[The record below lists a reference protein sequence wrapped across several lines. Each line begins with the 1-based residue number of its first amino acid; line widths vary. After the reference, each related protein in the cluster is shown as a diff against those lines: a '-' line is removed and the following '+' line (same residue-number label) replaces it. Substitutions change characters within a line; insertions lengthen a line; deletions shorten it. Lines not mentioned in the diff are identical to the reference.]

1 MKYQIKKLLINNFDY
16 YEENKLPGRSYFI
29 PYTNKDELSKKTAL
43 DERYGSDMVS
53 ILSGEWEFKYYEQIS
68 RLPNIID
75 TDNITFDKVSVPSV
89 WQRTG
94 YEKPYYLN
102 TRYQFPMTL
111 PNVPNEMSCGIYLKK
126 FNIKN
131 AANPIITFLGV
142 CSSLTLYVN
151 GQYVGYSEGSH
162 NSAEFNL
169 KGIVSEGENEL
180 LAIVS
185 KWCNGTYL
193 ECQDMFRDNGIFRD
207 VYITENPAEYIN
219 DYAVKTM
226 KVDSEY
232 KLSVDVNVVGD
243 DLKGKSIKAE
253 LYYGEDV
260 VAEKSCDADRAS
272 FINFGS
278 LQVKEWNA
286 EKPELYS
293 LYLTLEEDGK
303 IIECIRKKIGFKTVK
318 IKGEVFTFNGAPIK
332 FKGVNHHD
340 THHKNGYVMSADDL
354 LKDVILMKEFNCNA
368 VRMSHYPPD
377 PIFLD
382 LCDEYGLYVIDEA
395 DIETHGTQNDLNLR
409 FTGKPNIISNDKA
422 WLPRYKDRVWRMYQ
436 RDKNHPSI
444 TMWSLGNESGGWK
457 NHDVCCEMLKT
468 VTDIPV
474 HYEGAIRTPRGS
486 YDVISEM
493 YQIPQLLEKIG
504 EHKLTKRYMNKP
516 HFLCEYCHAM
526 GVGPGSLEDYWNLI
540 YKYENLSGGCIW
552 EWADH
557 SVYDE
562 NAKYKYTY
570 GGDHGEP
577 YHDGNFC
584 VDGLFYPDRRPHT
597 GAYEMKAVY
606 RPIRAEKAGDKA
618 YRFRNTNAFT
628 KSDIYNVEYNLVI
641 DGEVTEK
648 GSVVVDLQ
656 PLCSAV
662 IKIDHADIDR
672 SKDVFINFI
681 YTDKDGNDIAKEQL
695 ILNQKVKEPEYI
707 EKKKAEFTRKKD
719 KLIVDFEGGT
729 AVFSLE
735 TGALISYIIGDKEM
749 LTDKN
754 GFTHNLYRAFLD
766 NDRNIVKHW
775 EPLEKLTY
783 DGRLSSYEAKD
794 KEGRVKIVS
803 KGTLSY
809 KGKVLFEA
817 EIKYTIFPSGIM
829 SVKPQVKY
837 KSRFQKR
844 FEVPRYGLSIN
855 LDKSLQNVKYY
866 GLGELEN
873 LNDFKAQSIIGVY
886 EAKVPELNVDY
897 IKPQENGT
905 HGECRYVALKDDEGK
920 GIMIHCR
927 KDFFTFNAHNYS
939 NDTIRKSKHIEDIKD
954 DNLVCL
960 NIDGFVRGTGTNSC
974 GPNTLKQ
981 YRIDFKDKLSFSFYI
996 IPIA

>member
-1 MKYQIKKLLINNFDY
+1 MKYQIKKLLINNFDV

-29 PYTNKDELSKKTAL
+29 PYGDKDVLKGKTAT
-43 DERYGSDMVS
+43 DERFGSDMVTV
-53 ILSGEWEFKYYEQIS
+53 LSGEWEFKYYKQIS

-75 TDNITFDKVSVPSV
+75 TENIVFDKITVPSV

-94 YEKPYYLN
+94 YEQPCYLN
-102 TRYQFPMTL
+102 TRYEFPMTL
-111 PNVPNEMSCGIYLKK
+111 PSVPDEMSAGIYLKN
-126 FNIKN
+126 FNISN
-131 AANPIITFLGV
+131 TANPIITFLGV

-151 GQYVGYSEGSH
+151 GKYVGYSEGSH

-169 KGIVSEGENEL
+169 KEYVTEGENEL
-180 LAIVS
+180 LAIVT

-207 VYITENPAEYIN
+207 VYITENPAVYIN

-232 KLSVDVNVVGD
+232 KLSVDISVVGD
-243 DLKGKSIKAE
+243 DLKDKTITAE
-253 LYYGEDV
+253 LYYGDEKI
-260 VAEKSCDADRAS
+260 AEKTCDANRDS

-286 EKPELYS
+286 ETPELYT
-293 LYLTLEEDGK
+293 LYLSLNENDK
-303 IIECIRKKIGFKTVK
+303 AIEYVRKKIGFKKVQ

-340 THHKNGYVMSADDL
+340 THYKTGFVMNAEDL
-354 LKDVILMKEFNCNA
+354 LKDVKLMKEFNCNA
-368 VRMSHYPPD
+368 VRTSHYPPD

-395 DIETHGTQNDLNLR
+395 DIETHGTQYSADYKI
-409 FTGKPNIISNDKA
+409 TGKPNIISNDKN
-422 WLPRYKDRVWRMYQ
+422 WLPRYKDRVIRMYQ

-457 NHDVCCEMLKT
+457 NHDACCEMLKAY
-468 VTDIPV
+468 TDIPI

-504 EHKLTKRYMNKP
+504 EHKLTKIYKNKP

-526 GVGPGSLEDYWNLI
+526 GVGPGSLEDYWKLI

-570 GGDHGEP
+570 GGDHGEKI
-577 YHDGNFC
+577 HDGNFC
-584 VDGLFYPDRRPHT
+584 VDGLFYPDRTPHT

-606 RPIRAEKAGDKA
+606 RPIRCEKAGDKT

-628 KSDIYNVEYNLVI
+628 KADIYNIEYNLIV
-641 DGEVTEK
+641 DGELKEK
-648 GSVVVDLQ
+648 GNVQLDIQ
-656 PLCSAV
+656 PLCSGEV
-662 IKIDHADIDR
+662 KIDHADVDR
-672 SKDVFINFI
+672 DKDVFLNLI
-681 YTDKDGNDIAKEQL
+681 YTDKDGNEIAKEQL
-695 ILNQKVKEPEYI
+695 ILNEKVKEPEYI

-719 KLIVDFEGGT
+719 RLIVDFEGGT

-735 TGALISYIIGDKEM
+735 TGALVSYEIGAKQM
-749 LTDKN
+749 LHGND
-754 GFTHNLYRAFLD
+754 GFIHNLYRAHLD
-766 NDRNIVKHW
+766 NDRNIVW
-775 EPLEKLTY
+775 GWGPLEKLVY
-783 DGRLSSYEAKD
+783 NGRLSSYETKE

-803 KGTLSY
+803 KGTLSCD
-809 KGKVLFEA
+809 GKVIFEC

-829 SVKPQVKY
+829 SVKPKIWY
-837 KSRFQKR
+837 KSRFRKR
-844 FEVPRYGLSIN
+844 FELPRYGLSVN
-855 LDKSLQNVKYY
+855 LDKSLQNVSYY
-866 GLGELEN
+866 GLGEYEN
-873 LNDFKAQSIIGVY
+873 LNDFKAQSIIGKYDAMVSD
-886 EAKVPELNVDY
+886 LNVDY
-897 IKPQENGT
+897 IRPQENGN
-905 HGECRYVALKDDEGK
+905 HGECRYVSFKNDEGK

-927 KDFFTFNAHNYS
+927 KDFFSFSAHNYS
-939 NDTIRKSKHIEDIKD
+939 NKTLRKAKHLEDIKD
-954 DNLVCL
+954 DSLVCL
-960 NIDGFVRGTGTNSC
+960 NIDGFMRGTGTNSC
-974 GPNTLKQ
+974 GPNTLKE
-981 YRIDFKDKLSFSFYI
+981 YRIEFKNELYFSFYI
-996 IPIA
+996 IPVM